1 MANNR
6 EYIWK
11 VCDSLKTLNGKLE
24 VISHPEETII
34 TMVNCKLYFNLAQI
48 DLFHVPKDLLDIQG
62 ELFDKLL
69 KLVLFDNLN
78 KDKWDKYL
86 YGKFMLC
93 LKKTLMCYVY
103 QFGKPGNLLLTQ
115 KEYLNEL
122 LLNIVQV
129 YYQNP
134 ILFEE
139 LDDFILYDVIVQK
152 IKTDERYHRS
162 LLILLRSS
170 NISKGFSLWLGK
182 SDIDTVYLQDI
193 FGTDFKP
200 RIKYFVK
207 ALRTC
212 CNSVQNKMLFRF
224 QQLFNK
230 FILSNEINKFEYT
243 IFIFQELNEFSAGLI
258 SRGFQ
263 AYLNQLQSPMFLELL
278 TCCLDS
284 SANCDII
291 FGTTVNTIERRIKDK
306 FRQMALILSKSD
318 HFVINEVTNMLKI
331 STNSNGFNHTS
342 TTGIYFQLLLNFFAN
357 NSKVNEKLED
367 LTIKLLLSTTLLGS
381 PEFNI
386 IVDFLF
392 EAYSNYQEITGTH
405 LDMDYLV
412 PPIEVLE
419 RLNVSIKY
427 PTRIQSSL
435 LFENMIIFSRMIIKT
450 YCVCTLRF
458 ILKY

>member
-24 VISHPEETII
+24 VICHPEETII

-78 KDKWDKYL
+78 KDKRDKYL
-86 YGKFMLC
+86 YGQFMLC

-122 LLNIVQV
+122 LLKIAQV

-139 LDDFILYDVIVQK
+139 LDNNFILYDVIVQK
-152 IKTDERYHRS
+152 IKTDEKYHRS

-212 CNSVQNKMLFRF
+212 CSNIQKKMLFRF
-224 QQLFNK
+224 QQLFNT
-230 FILSNEINKFEYT
+230 FILSNEINKFEYS

-258 SRGFQ
+258 SRAFQ

-284 SANCDII
+284 SANCDIL
-291 FGTTVNTIERRIKDK
+291 FGTTVNTIERQIKDK

-318 HFVINEVTNMLKI
+318 SFVINEVADMLKI
-331 STNSNGFNHTS
+331 STDSNGFNHTS
-342 TTGIYFQLLLNFFAN
+342 TTSNYFQLLLNFFAN
-357 NSKVNEKLED
+357 NSKVNKKLLD
-367 LTIKLLLSTTLLGS
+367 LTIKLLISTTVLGS
-381 PEFNI
+381 PEFNLI
-386 IVDFLF
+386 IDYLF
-392 EAYSNYQEITGTH
+392 EAYSNYQEIAGN

-419 RLNVSIKY
+419 RLNISINY

-435 LFENMIIFSRMIIKT
+435 LFENLIIFSTMLIKT
-450 YCVCTLRF
+450 YCICTLRF
-458 ILKY
+458 ILEQ

>member
-34 TMVNCKLYFNLAQI
+34 TMVNCKFFFNLAQI

-122 LLNIVQV
+122 LLKIVQV

-170 NISKGFSLWLGK
+170 NISIGFSLWLGK

-193 FGTDFKP
+193 FGTDFKA

-207 ALRTC
+207 ALGTC
-212 CNSVQNKMLFRF
+212 CNNVQNKMLFRF

-230 FILSNEINKFEYT
+230 FILSNEINNLS
-243 IFIFQELNEFSAGLI
+243 IQFS
-258 SRGFQ
+258 
-263 AYLNQLQSPMFLELL
+263 Y
-278 TCCLDS
+278 
-284 SANCDII
+284 
-291 FGTTVNTIERRIKDK
+291 
-306 FRQMALILSKSD
+306 FR
-318 HFVINEVTNMLKI
+318 N
-331 STNSNGFNHTS
+331 
-342 TTGIYFQLLLNFFAN
+342 
-357 NSKVNEKLED
+357 
-367 LTIKLLLSTTLLGS
+367 
-381 PEFNI
+381 
-386 IVDFLF
+386 
-392 EAYSNYQEITGTH
+392 
-405 LDMDYLV
+405 
-412 PPIEVLE
+412 
-419 RLNVSIKY
+419 
-427 PTRIQSSL
+427 
-435 LFENMIIFSRMIIKT
+435 
-450 YCVCTLRF
+450 
-458 ILKY
+458 